1 MLRKRH
7 SKFLISSSESEEE
20 NVVIYE
26 DGSSDDS
33 PETMIESDNDESG
46 CRGCGSNKTRA
57 WIQCELCN
65 AWWHRRIINI
75 LASERCGI

>member
-1 MLRKRH
+1 ML
-7 SKFLISSSESEEE
+7 SKFVISSSESEEE

-33 PETMIESDNDESG
+33 PETMSESDNDQSG

-57 WIQCELCN
+57 
-65 AWWHRRIINI
+65 
-75 LASERCGI
+75 